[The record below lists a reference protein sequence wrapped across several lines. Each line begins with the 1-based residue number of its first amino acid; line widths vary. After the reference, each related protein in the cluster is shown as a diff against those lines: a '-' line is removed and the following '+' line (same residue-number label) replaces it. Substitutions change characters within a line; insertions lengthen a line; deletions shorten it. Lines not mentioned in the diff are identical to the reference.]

1 MLPDEVVE
9 ATAQAVRD
17 FDGMG
22 LSLMEIG
29 HRTPQ
34 FKAVLA
40 EAQSLMK
47 ELLHVPEGYSVLFL
61 GGGARLQFDMIPMNN
76 CGARW

>member
-47 ELLHVPEGYSVLFL
+47 ELLHVPEGYSVLFWVVAPVCSL
-61 GGGARLQFDMIPMNN
+61 T
-76 CGARW
+76 

>member
-1 MLPDEVVE
+1 MLNNSTPHLYNFGAGPAILPQEVVE
-9 ATAQAVRD
+9 ATAQAVMN

-34 FKAVLA
+34 FRVIVE

-47 ELLHVPEGYSVLFL
+47 KLLHVHACNST
-61 GGGARLQFDMIPMNN
+61 
-76 CGARW
+76 

>member
-40 EAQSLMK
+40 ETQSLMK
-47 ELLHVPEGYSVLFL
+47 ELLHVPEG
-61 GGGARLQFDMIPMNN
+61 
-76 CGARW
+76 

>member
-47 ELLHVPEGYSVLFL
+47 ELLHVPEGYSVLFM
-61 GGGARLQFDMIPMNN
+61 GGGARLRF
-76 CGARW
+76 

>member
-17 FDGMG
+17 YDGMG

-40 EAQSLMK
+40 EAPSLMT
-47 ELLHVPEGYSVLFL
+47 ELLHVPAGYAVRFL
-61 GGGARLQFDMIPMNN
+61 GGRASH
-76 CGARW
+76 